1 MDAALFMLVGF
12 ALFLL
17 LVIPSALDQGDR
29 TPI

>member
-1 MDAALFMLVGF
+1 MDAGLFLLVGF

-17 LVIPSALDQGDR
+17 TVLPSALDQGDR